1 MSGPYEDMLHLP
13 HHTSSDRPR
22 MSMSDRAAQFS
33 PFAALTGYDAAIQ
46 ETGRLT
52 DAKIEL
58 TDDELNILNRK
69 ALLLEE
75 SVRTGL
81 QVEIT
86 YFLPDGRKKG
96 GSYDTVHGTI
106 KKIDT
111 IERMIR
117 MTDGTVIPINAVI
130 DITIPE

>member
-96 GSYDTVHGTI
+96 GSYDTVRGTI